1 MPKKQG
7 GHRKSRHKVDGRSK
21 GGVKRPPSVDTA
33 AVSDGNSEE
42 IDTAV
47 EIDDLAAQDALA
59 QFTVKFFFFTVS
71 GVEGSDPGFVVESV
85 SLFV

>member
-33 AVSDGNSEE
+33 AVSDENSEE
-42 IDTAV
+42 IRTAV

-59 QFTVKFFFFTVS
+59 QFTVKFFFTVS
-71 GVEGSDPGFVVESV
+71 EWRGVRPWLCSRDCEPF
-85 SLFV
+85 